1 MSGITTISG
10 RPAVICS
17 ASPVRRPVGG
27 AAAGP
32 VKQVQDRVAAIRW
45 DAYPRGS
52 SMRTFAGPGS
62 AEVRTVSAIR
72 RESSRCV
79 DATRMPSAALNRT
92 APAADGNRVT
102 APSTPRTPRVL
113 RTEPL

>member
-17 ASPVRRPVGG
+17 AWPWVVQSAAPPTVPWNRYRTGYRRCG
-27 AAAGP
+27 
-32 VKQVQDRVAAIRW
+32 D

-52 SMRTFAGPGS
+52 STRTRAGPGS
-62 AEVRTVSAIR
+62 ADVRTVSAIS

-79 DATRMPSAALNRT
+79 DATRMPSAARNRS
-92 APAADGNRVT
+92 ALAADGNSVT
-102 APSTPRTPRVL
+102 AP
-113 RTEPL
+113 